1 MLKKGGLSLRNFDMG
16 FVGPLYYTYNKGPQC
31 SLGNYLGGSG
41 VLGLGGIG
49 PEVFGLACRVWRL
62 A

>member
-41 VLGLGGIG
+41 VLGLGG
-49 PEVFGLACRVWRL
+49 GLGLRFSV
-62 A
+62 